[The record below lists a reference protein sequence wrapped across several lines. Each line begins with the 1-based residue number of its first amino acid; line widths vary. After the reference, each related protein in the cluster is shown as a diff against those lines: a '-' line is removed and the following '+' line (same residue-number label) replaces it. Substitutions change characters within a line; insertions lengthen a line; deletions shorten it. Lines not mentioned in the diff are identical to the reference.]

1 MKGGS
6 RILDLKYKLMTIE
19 MLNLA
24 KSFYTYRELSQ
35 LIGLPETVLSRY
47 VKGHVLPTID
57 RAEQMNKILQNILRL
72 DGELQKR
79 IKFDEYGYFD
89 NTKIIGDPLFLE
101 RAVQHAINKFA
112 GKRVTKIL
120 TAAVDGI
127 PLATLLAHRL
137 GVKLIVA
144 KREREVGVKDFIEEV
159 YTPYH
164 TAVMVSLYVPRGAI
178 KKGDS
183 VLIVDDVID
192 SGETQRALIKIV
204 EKSRGDVIGIYALVA
219 VGDEWKKL
227 SQSVRFPVE
236 LILQVS
242 KKSGSEEATES

>member
-1 MKGGS
+1 
-6 RILDLKYKLMTIE
+6 
-19 MLNLA
+19 
-24 KSFYTYRELSQ
+24 
-35 LIGLPETVLSRY
+35 
-47 VKGHVLPTID
+47 
-57 RAEQMNKILQNILRL
+57 
-72 DGELQKR
+72 
-79 IKFDEYGYFD
+79 
-89 NTKIIGDPLFLE
+89 
-101 RAVQHAINKFA
+101 
-112 GKRVTKIL
+112 
-120 TAAVDGI
+120 
-127 PLATLLAHRL
+127 
-137 GVKLIVA
+137 
-144 KREREVGVKDFIEEV
+144 VKDFIEEV